1 MTEQPHP
8 RASAFKPIVGSMVSA
23 IVANRLD
30 SLNYLPGRTTREGLA
45 DVLRSFALPLVDLPD
60 EAFDDMR
67 IYDWGPAQW
76 YVEIPLWTADGRS
89 DLGVF
94 IEIHEREGKLVAY
107 LDDLHPF

>member
-8 RASAFKPIVGSMVSA
+8 RASAFKSVVSSVVSA
-23 IVANRLD
+23 IVTNRLD
-30 SLNYLPGRTTREGLA
+30 SLNYLPGRTTRDGLA
-45 DVLRSFALPLVDLPD
+45 DALRSYALSIVSLPD

-67 IYDWGPAQW
+67 IYNRGPAQW

-89 DLGVF
+89 DLGAF